1 MWNPERKLD
10 LPQNTTQCHGVWLC
24 RLEISAYRWCTLA
37 RAVSLSFLFFFLA
50 LSLFSW
56 SSACL
61 SRKKL
66 ELISQYAGALEYLY
80 MPLQHTATYYS
91 PMQHTTLQ
99 MHHNWTTPNFSHEHN
114 SISCLFGRMWVFF
127 SSVDRGLLYP
137 RKCHPTLVNHGEFWK
152 KCPMIAPGQ
161 SNSWRNNLDRNDRR
175 YKIWQNK

>member
-24 RLEISAYRWCTLA
+24 RLENSAYRWCTLA

-80 MPLQHTATYYS
+80 MPLQHTATYYT
-91 PMQHTTLQ
+91 QCNTLHYKCITTDHTQFLPWTQFDKLLVWQNVGFFFKCWPGFIVSEKVSSYSSKPWRILKKMSNDCPGPVTLMTQ
-99 MHHNWTTPNFSHEHN
+99 QP
-114 SISCLFGRMWVFF
+114 
-127 SSVDRGLLYP
+127 
-137 RKCHPTLVNHGEFWK
+137 
-152 KCPMIAPGQ
+152 
-161 SNSWRNNLDRNDRR
+161 DRNDRR